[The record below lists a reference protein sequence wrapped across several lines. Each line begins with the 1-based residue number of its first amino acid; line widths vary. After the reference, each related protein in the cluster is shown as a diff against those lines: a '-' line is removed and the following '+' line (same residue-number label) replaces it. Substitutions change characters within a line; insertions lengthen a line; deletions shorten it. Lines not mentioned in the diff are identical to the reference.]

1 MSIQAYTMTDYHNQ
15 ITNENITMKS
25 MQYQEM
31 IGESDRKIIIN
42 DKSIFRLYRA
52 EMREHTQFVTFTNAE
67 KAKYYYKPW
76 LFCDDKYGLSDLWF
90 ELLDLNQIRSFSE
103 FNLETIRV
111 FDSSIISRIK
121 SVLNLEKDII
131 DINQN
136 DLNEKIKEAKRN

>member
-1 MSIQAYTMTDYHNQ
+1 MSIQSYTMTDYHNQ
-15 ITNENITMKS
+15 IANETITMKS

-31 IGESDRKIIIN
+31 IGDGDRKVIIN

-52 EMREHTQFVTFTNAE
+52 EMREHTHFITFTNAE
-67 KAKYYYKPW
+67 KTKYFYKPW

-103 FNLETIRV
+103 FNMDTIRV
-111 FDSSIISRIK
+111 FDSDIISRIK
-121 SVLNLEKDII
+121 SVLNLEKEII

-136 DLNEKIKEAKRN
+136 YLGEKIKEAKRN